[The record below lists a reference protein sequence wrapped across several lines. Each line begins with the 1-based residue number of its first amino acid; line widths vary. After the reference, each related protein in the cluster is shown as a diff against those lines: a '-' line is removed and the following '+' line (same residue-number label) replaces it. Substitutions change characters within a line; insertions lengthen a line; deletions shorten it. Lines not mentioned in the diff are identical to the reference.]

1 MIYYKKSLNVLK
13 KYYKDGKYK
22 YNDIK
27 IIREFFDMQGEVPY
41 TIDEQCFNDLDL
53 ENVFRKID
61 RTYSSV
67 GEAVLYKMLREPLMD
82 EVALRERNK
91 VIFKIND
98 DKELRAKIQYIF
110 HNLGFDKKN
119 RFLEMM
125 KKDLKSNKLK
135 GIFYSLFGIS
145 NFILIIF
152 MFLTFNKYIAFLV
165 FLFFIIAPN
174 IVSYESKKVSTNGLI
189 YLNEMLT
196 AAQRIVEL
204 DKKENLDTKKLKILL
219 DKLNFIRVNTWL
231 INLATIY
238 GGILEP
244 FLVPFLIV
252 ESSYYRIIDKIKENK
267 NELLELYYELGKI
280 EAFISVGIYKEIV
293 NERISEPNFVKERKL
308 NIEDGIHPL
317 LEKPVSNSIA
327 IEKKGVVLTGTNM
340 SGKSTFLR
348 MIGINVLFAQTFYF
362 TLSSKYEAPFLNIVT
377 SISPK
382 DDVTS
387 GKSYYLA
394 EVEAILRIINASD
407 DKVKPLCIIDEIF
420 RGTNPIERI
429 SSSMAILNYINKR
442 DAITLVATHDKEL
455 TDLLKN
461 SYDFYYFSEDVDYK
475 KGLSFDYK
483 IKQGVVKSRNAIKLL
498 EYVGYPREIIE
509 EAINLT
515 ERFEK

>member
-22 YNDIK
+22 YNYIK

-82 EVALRERNK
+82 EAALRKRNK

-196 AAQRIVEL
+196 AAQRVVEL
-204 DKKENLDTKKLKILL
+204 DKKANLDTKKLKILL
-219 DKLNFIRVNTWL
+219 DKLSFIRINTWL
-231 INLATIY
+231 INLVAIY

-244 FLVPFLIV
+244 FLVPFLIL
-252 ESSYYRIIDKIKENK
+252 ESSYYRVIENIKENK

-280 EAFISVGIYKEIV
+280 EAFISIGIYKEIV
-293 NERISEPNFVKERKL
+293 IEKIYEPKFVKEIKL
-308 NIEDGIHPL
+308 KIEDGIHPL
-317 LEKPVSNSIA
+317 LENPVSNSIF
-327 IEKKGVVLTGTNM
+327 IEKKGIVLTGTNM

-348 MIGINVLFAQTFYF
+348 MIGINVLLAQTFYF

-382 DDVTS
+382 DDIIL
-387 GKSYYLA
+387 GKSYYLS
-394 EVEAILRIINASD
+394 EVESIFRIINALD
-407 DKVKPLCIIDEIF
+407 DKVTPLCIVDEIF

-429 SSSMAILNYINKR
+429 SSSTAILNYINKR
-442 DAITLVATHDKEL
+442 SAITFVTTHDKEL
-455 TDLLKN
+455 THALKDI
-461 SYDFYYFSEDVDYK
+461 YDFYYFSEDVDCE
-475 KGLSFDYK
+475 KGLYFDYK
-483 IKQGVVKSRNAIKLL
+483 LKGGIVKSRNAIKLL
-498 EYVGYPREIIE
+498 EYMGYPIEIIE
-509 EAINLT
+509 EAMSLT
-515 ERFEK
+515 ELFEK

>member
-1 MIYYKKSLNVLK
+1 MIYSKKSLNVLK
-13 KYYKDGKYK
+13 KYYKDEKYK

-27 IIREFFDMQGEVPY
+27 VIREFFDMQDKAPY
-41 TIDEQCFNDLDL
+41 TIDEQCFYDLDL

-67 GEAVLYKMLREPLMD
+67 GEAALYKMLRELLMD
-82 EVALRERNK
+82 EEDLKKRDK
-91 VIFKIND
+91 VIYKINL

-135 GIFYSLFGIS
+135 GYFYSLFGIS
-145 NFILIIF
+145 NFILIVF
-152 MFLTFNKYIAFLV
+152 MFLTFNKYIALLV
-165 FLFFIIAPN
+165 LLFFVIAPN
-174 IVSYESKKVSTNGLI
+174 IVSYESKKVCTNGLI
-189 YLNEMLT
+189 YLNGILT
-196 AAQRIVEL
+196 AAQRIVAL
-204 DKKENLDTKKLKILL
+204 DKKGNLDIERLKMIL

-231 INLATIY
+231 TNLAIIY

-244 FLVPFLIV
+244 FLIPFLIL

-267 NELLELYYELGKI
+267 NELLEIYYELGKI
-280 EAFISVGIYKEIV
+280 EAFISVGIYREIV
-293 NERISEPNFVKERKL
+293 SESICEPKFEKEAKFK
-308 NIEDGIHPL
+308 IEDGIHPL
-317 LEKPVSNSIA
+317 LEKPVGNSIT
-327 IEKKGVVLTGTNM
+327 IGKKGIFLTGTNM

-362 TLSSKYEAPFLNIVT
+362 ALASEYKAPLLNIVT

-382 DDVTS
+382 DDITL

-394 EVEAILRIINASD
+394 EVEAILRIINSLD
-407 DKVKPLCIIDEIF
+407 NKVKLLCIIDEIF

-429 SSSMAILNYINKR
+429 SSSTAILNYINNR
-442 DAITLVATHDKEL
+442 DAITFVATHDKEL
-455 TDLLKN
+455 TDSLKN
-461 SYDFYYFSEDVDYK
+461 SYDFYYFSEYVDCK
-475 KGLSFDYK
+475 KGLAFDYK

-509 EAINLT
+509 EAMSLIKG
-515 ERFEK
+515 FE